1 MNKLIFMTC
10 GACIALAGCNT
21 DNKEKETVHSLPILI
36 VSRTSV
42 ELSES
47 FTASIRGRQDVEIM
61 PEISGRI
68 VRLCVNEGESVNKG
82 QVLAV
87 IDQVPYKAALRT
99 ATANVSAANARVE
112 TARIELQGKQSLFDE
127 NVISDYELSLANNRL
142 AVAIA
147 ELEQAK
153 AEETNARNSLSYTE
167 IKSPSNGVVGTLP
180 YRIGSL
186 VSPDM
191 SQPFTVVSDNT
202 EMYAYFSISENKLR
216 QLSSKYGSID
226 RMIEGMPGI
235 MLHLNDGTS
244 YRHNGKVESVSG
256 IVNSTTGTVQV
267 KALFPNPDRE
277 LLSGTIGDIVITS
290 SSDNAIVLPV
300 TSTVEIQEK
309 TIAYRLNDGRAEAVY
324 LDVDRMD
331 DGSNF
336 IVKKGLSVG
345 DTIIAEGVG
354 LIRERMGIKPKIVT
368 R

>member
-1 MNKLIFMTC
+1 
-10 GACIALAGCNT
+10 
-21 DNKEKETVHSLPILI
+21 
-36 VSRTSV
+36 
-42 ELSES
+42 
-47 FTASIRGRQDVEIM
+47 M

-191 SQPFTVVSDNT
+191 SQPFTVV
-202 EMYAYFSISENKLR
+202 SENKLR

-354 LIRERMGIKPKIVT
+354 LIREGMGIKPKIVT